1 MQVSNGLA
9 GAIIIQGKFDD
20 DLRALFGGTLKEHL
34 LVLQLIHDLNFTTSN
49 SVATQPLING
59 QPSPVI
65 DMYPGEIRRLR
76 FVAATVQADGAVTI
90 DFNSTPALHDRA
102 VSPATVG
109 RGRAV
114 TLSGVITE
122 PDPGDAFELDIDWGD
137 GTPPQVVTVPPD
149 ELERVGA
156 HAGDLVDVEIRPV
169 DVRPRLT
176 PALRAALEVELT
188 NGRDAL
194 EYLGR

>member
-1 MQVSNGLA
+1 ASTNSDGTHHHGIVRSGTYDYVVDPFRYTQAEGTHWYHPHKHGSTALQVSNGLA

-90 DFNSTPALHDRA
+90 DFNS
-102 VSPATVG
+102 
-109 RGRAV
+109 
-114 TLSGVITE
+114 
-122 PDPGDAFELDIDWGD
+122 PDDDPVEVMQIAMD
-137 GTPPQVVTVPPD
+137 GIQFAPENYQRQPL
-149 ELERVGA
+149 LE
-156 HAGDLVDVEIRPV
+156 
-169 DVRPRLT
+169 T
-176 PALRAALEVELT
+176 TKEV
-188 NGRDAL
+188 
-194 EYLGR
+194 